1 MSMEVRQFARSR
13 TLRRM
18 FSRWFASLAVFNM
31 GLLTSACDDP
41 SAGLSQVLCR
51 ADDKGGKLDVATSE
65 VRIERR
71 LEVDSDVPDE
81 LHVCLPAPRPLYS
94 TVLPFVGAPGTYYL
108 HVTAPHPIQLHDGVQ
123 TDSRSGEPLCEWSGC
138 TDFSPSYTS
147 EESDLGAGGD
157 SSCAEG
163 CSMLPYENG
172 AVFTVA
178 EGAVSMIRF
187 VSASPMTVQVRVV
200 PRPSQE

>member
-1 MSMEVRQFARSR
+1 
-13 TLRRM
+13 M
-18 FSRWFASLAVFNM
+18 FSRWLASLVVFNM
-31 GLLTSACDDP
+31 GLLTGACDAP
-41 SAGLSQVLCR
+41 STGLSQVLCR
-51 ADDKGGKLDVATSE
+51 ADDKGGKLDVETSE

-71 LEVDSDVPDE
+71 LEVDSDAPGE
-81 LHVCLPAPRPLYS
+81 IPECLPATRPLYS

-108 HVTAPHPIQLHDGVQ
+108 HVAAPESFSLYDGAQ

-138 TDFSPSYTS
+138 TDSPSYTS

-157 SSCAEG
+157 SSYVEG
-163 CSMLPYENG
+163 SSMLPYENG
-172 AVFTVA
+172 TAFTVA

-187 VSASPMTVQVRVV
+187 VSASPMTVQVRVT